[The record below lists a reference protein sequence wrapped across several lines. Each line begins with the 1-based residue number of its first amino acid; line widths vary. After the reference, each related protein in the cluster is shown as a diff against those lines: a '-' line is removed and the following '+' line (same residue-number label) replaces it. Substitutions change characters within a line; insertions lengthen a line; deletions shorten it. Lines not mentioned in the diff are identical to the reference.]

1 MVQSQLLVLLTS
13 LVAISV
19 QQAPSTPSQAPLPAV
34 AIGGSGPPPAPITT
48 ASVGSWKP
56 PSASGG
62 LPPPSLTGMGR
73 QIRLNSATDFCLL
86 MPPDPTKQNLVDAEA
101 DAVAYCTNPV
111 NGTRPIPDG
120 FIKTAHFR
128 HTDKYVQISGTY
140 DPKKMNLS
148 PNDCGGEYDN
158 HGAMGVGNP
167 VGAAVDGAQDFM
179 QFMGGCD
186 IPGNAVFCMRACHG
200 PDSYEY
206 CKNTYDLMG
215 CLWVMPG
222 GEFTSSISVPSFPP
236 QHKYHCRGAVLLVYL
251 LTSYFYLILDYETSG
266 FSNCNANFDLPV
278 GAYPPPGPQT
288 FHQGDLT
295 TPLPVAAPASS
306 ACVAAA
312 SPAPLGV
319 TYYWAGGAPAAAA
332 ATGAPTSNSKNSN
345 SGSKDAAKTGAASS
359 RRTAIKNE
367 SHFFPAVTTI
377 ALCAGLLM
385 VLAV

>member
-111 NGTRPIPDG
+111 NGTRRDYPRRIHQNCPLQTHG
-120 FIKTAHFR
+120 QVC
-128 HTDKYVQISGTY
+128 TDSGTY

-222 GEFTSSISVPSFPP
+222 GEFTSSISVPSFHPN
-236 QHKYHCRGAVLLVYL
+236 
-251 LTSYFYLILDYETSG
+251 TNYETSG

-367 SHFFPAVTTI
+367 LHFFPAVTTI